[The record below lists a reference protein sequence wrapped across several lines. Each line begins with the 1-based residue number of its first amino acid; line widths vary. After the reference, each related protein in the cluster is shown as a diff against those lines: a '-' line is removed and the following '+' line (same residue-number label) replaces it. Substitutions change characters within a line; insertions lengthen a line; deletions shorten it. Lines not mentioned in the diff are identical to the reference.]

1 MNSLENCKAGKHI
14 LKTIIKKHTMKKFLI
29 ILVVIIS
36 TGCNISSRNE
46 IVSMNGV
53 LGSKLELKS
62 TVSTKRFKATQIGD
76 TPPDATNGLG
86 YHIARYNSKE
96 FMHERFW
103 QFDMKIPA
111 TTPFL
116 IQMNKKAID
125 YVYGKYG
132 ILPPSIIK

>member
-1 MNSLENCKAGKHI
+1 
-14 LKTIIKKHTMKKFLI
+14 MKNKLFLI
-29 ILVVIIS
+29 VTILAIILS
-36 TGCNISSRNE
+36 SLLTGCTSSNE
-46 IVSMNGV
+46 IVPMKDV

-62 TVSTKRFKATQIGD
+62 VVSIQEFEEIQIQIGNI
-76 TPPDATNGLG
+76 PPDATNGLG

-103 QFDMKIPA
+103 QNEMKIPA

-116 IQMNKKAID
+116 FQLNKKAID

-132 ILPPSIIK
+132 ILPPGIIK